1 MRLILAGQDLPHC
14 AIMNLKQTVKNK
26 DEEYRFPNGIGE

>member
-1 MRLILAGQDLPHC
+1 MWAEARLRRTC
-14 AIMNLKQTVKNK
+14 AIMILKQTVKNK